1 MRRAKNQ
8 NAVSSGDGVFSCVA
22 SYAVLC
28 KNAITRNSVWDGSL
42 SSRIYS
48 LHTPVFSCPRCGHA
62 SVPEFWQQTHNT
74 ASPWPPRAR
83 IWYAIPASRISTR
96 ACSGLFLTASLLQ
109 RSSFCVLPR
118 GWTQAE
124 IVALGMNGIK
134 MDEGAAVDNAE
145 TVFPE
150 RLIVRL
156 GAVALMLFKS
166 IQRVLRGQLYHESV
180 AQNLRRD
187 RGE

>member
-1 MRRAKNQ
+1 MWACFCAGILATDAQHSFSLATAPKNLAC
-8 NAVSSGDGVFSCVA
+8 N
-22 SYAVLC
+22 
-28 KNAITRNSVWDGSL
+28 
-42 SSRIYS
+42 
-48 LHTPVFSCPRCGHA
+48 
-62 SVPEFWQQTHNT
+62 
-74 ASPWPPRAR
+74 
-83 IWYAIPASRISTR
+83 SRISHLYESVFWSFPH
-96 ACSGLFLTASLLQ
+96 CFLLQ
-109 RSSFCVLPR
+109 RSSFRVLPR